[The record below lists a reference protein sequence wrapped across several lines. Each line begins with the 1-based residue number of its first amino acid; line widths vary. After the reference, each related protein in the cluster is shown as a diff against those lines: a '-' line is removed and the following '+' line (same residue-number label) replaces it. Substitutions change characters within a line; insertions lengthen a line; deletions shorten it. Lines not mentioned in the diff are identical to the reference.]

1 MSTIV
6 VNEQDVE
13 DTLVPELKI
22 WQGTE
27 QQIIDAIDSGDIDDN
42 SISVAT
48 DVEFVKPSEI
58 GNGVLTIKKNGTTI
72 GTFSANAKQDVELGF
87 AVVDNVQPD
96 WNQTN
101 PNAEDYIHNKPTIST
116 ITVKRFE

>member
-1 MSTIV
+1 MSTV
-6 VNEQDVE
+6 VINDQEVE
-13 DTLVPELKI
+13 DVKVDDFKV
-22 WQGTE
+22 WVGTDE
-27 QQIIDAIDSGDIDDN
+27 QIQAAIESGDISDE
-42 SISVAT
+42 SFSVAT

-101 PNAEDYIHNKPTIST
+101 PNAEDYIHNKPVIST

>member
-1 MSTIV
+1 MATI
-6 VNEQDVE
+6 
-13 DTLVPELKI
+13 DTKVDDLII
-22 WQGTE
+22 WTGTKN
-27 QQIIDAIDSGDIDDN
+27 QIDDAIEQGVIEDK
-42 SISVAT
+42 SIAIAT
-48 DVEFVKPSEI
+48 DVSYLKPSEL

-101 PNAEDYIHNKPTIST
+101 PDAEDYIHNKPTIST